1 MTLEKKIKAKIKELE
16 EIREGFL
23 KEYQEKLQ
31 NGEDDESLWRY
42 MGTKNIEI
50 YTLKNILK

>member
-1 MTLEKKIKAKIKELE
+1 MTLEKKLKVKIKELE

-31 NGEDDESLWRY
+31 NGEDDEALWRY
-42 MGTKNIEI
+42 IGNKNIEI

>member
-1 MTLEKKIKAKIKELE
+1 MILEKKIKAKIKELE

-31 NGEDDESLWRY
+31 NGEDDEALWRY
-42 MGTKNIEI
+42 IGNKNIEI

>member
-1 MTLEKKIKAKIKELE
+1 MIVEKKIKAKIKELE

-31 NGEDDESLWRY
+31 NGEDDEALWRY
-42 MGTKNIEI
+42 IGNKNIEI

>member
-31 NGEDDESLWRY
+31 NSEDDEALWRY
-42 MGTKNIEI
+42 IGNKNIEI

>member
-16 EIREGFL
+16 EIREGYL

>member
-23 KEYQEKLQ
+23 KEYQEQLQ
-31 NGEDDESLWRY
+31 NGEDDEALWRY
-42 MGTKNIEI
+42 IGNKNIEI

>member
-16 EIREGFL
+16 KIREGFL

-31 NGEDDESLWRY
+31 NGEDDEALWRY
-42 MGTKNIEI
+42 IGNKNIEI

>member
-31 NGEDDESLWRY
+31 NGEDDEDLWRY
-42 MGTKNIEI
+42 IGNKNIEI

>member
-31 NGEDDESLWRY
+31 NGEDDEGLWRY
-42 MGTKNIEI
+42 IGNKNIEI

>member
-16 EIREGFL
+16 EIRERFL

-31 NGEDDESLWRY
+31 NGEDDEALWRY

>member
-31 NGEDDESLWRY
+31 NGEDAEALWRY
-42 MGTKNIEI
+42 IGNKNIEI
-50 YTLKNILK
+50 YTLKKILK